1 MYNLIIFCKTD
12 NNRPTIPIFLNLNL
26 HKRFWNKFLEFVIH
40 TFHLD
45 AVHWQTII
53 FLWATFLSCQDILSR
68 IWIIWTTHIVWHT
81 ISQCLKFTVNILYFG
96 QLHKESWFWVENSV
110 YKLSKKQRKSMLIN
124 HQSDYTFE
132 HFIKDIQSN
141 VFCFGKPNGLQPPTS
156 GPYHKKVS

>member
-40 TFHLD
+40 TFPLD
-45 AVHWQTII
+45 AVQWQTII
-53 FLWATFLSCQDILSR
+53 FLWATFLSCQDLAVFELSGQHTLFGIQIHNVLNLPWIL
-68 IWIIWTTHIVWHT
+68 W
-81 ISQCLKFTVNILYFG
+81 YFG